1 MTGQTHPIAVMDGTC
16 ALCAFVARMVHRLD
30 RPGDIR
36 IAPIQGA
43 TGAALMRDYG
53 FEPLDLDSWLFIDEY
68 CTATR
73 DLDSLIRLG
82 QRTGGISWLL
92 LCFKVFP
99 KPSRNRIYA
108 CAVRNRYAMFGR
120 ADMCDIPNEA
130 FRVRLLFRRSW
141 WSAEPG
147 LLRVPVVCFILRC
160 SLVTL
165 SQEHSFIK

>member
-108 CAVRNRYAMFGR
+108 CAR
-120 ADMCDIPNEA
+120 ATATLCLAAPTCA
-130 FRVRLLFRRSW
+130 TSPTRRSGCVY
-141 WSAEPG
+141 SLEG
-147 LLRVPVVCFILRC
+147 LGGRRNQGFCGFQLSVSSCAVHWLR
-160 SLVTL
+160 
-165 SQEHSFIK
+165 